1 MFNQPQL
8 RIFII
13 QVFIHKSLNSL
24 QSPTAFPGLPR
35 LTLYAFD
42 EDFNK
47 NSAPQKGTLE
57 DHIVALLKVLDK
69 SI

>member
-24 QSPTAFPGLPR
+24 QSPIAFPGLSR
-35 LTLYAFD
+35 LTLYAFK
-42 EDFNK
+42 EDLI

-57 DHIVALLKVLDK
+57 DHIITLLKVLDK
-69 SI
+69 PI